1 MLIIIRV
8 SARCI
13 LKKSDPAEV
22 AAACDKLDLQVE
34 QVSERKATK
43 CGWNLSSYDGCYAPS
58 AVP

>member
-1 MLIIIRV
+1 MLIIIIRV

-34 QVSERKATK
+34 QVSEWRETK
-43 CGWNLSSYDGCYAPS
+43 YGLNLSVDLMMI
-58 AVP
+58 